1 MIPID
6 HNKPRVDPLGL
17 NVPPKPEPV
26 EKTGNTDPARFEKPA
41 PPELIRDPITGMWKD
56 APKEVEP
63 KDKKTDWSKLHPPN
77 WKGGVPDDN
86 TKWAPPPENKPD
98 PRRPKPEPIP
108 HWQAPPNAAPTP
120 SPVAPPVEE
129 APKTPAEVVQEHR
142 ASKEPMFPKPSGDM
156 HQEEGYSKNEVAQ
169 RAMPSYLHKQLMKLG
184 GYSPNPELRDKAN
197 KTIRQQQE
205 KDSEEMGGSHWSKE
219 DIAKLEA
226 GRDEDL
232 QKLDERENLIG
243 DDNPAQEIFGK
254 AIKGQTSRVNQQSHD
269 SHRAGNGPS
278 WEPRTAP
285 GLIMGGEAPRGL
297 KGGPG
302 PIGGAIAAAR
312 TIAQVHKWLKKDPPP
327 AKVPTK
333 PVEPVEPKP
342 VEPTPVEPVP
352 NPKKDAYERIKKEKK
367 ERKERREKED
377 KEKEPNPLPDPVK
390 VPPVPNPHKPVPK
403 KPNPYKPVPKVPNPF
418 KEPEPSE
425 PNPFVPTIPTTP
437 KPARRVHPKPTIP
450 DRRVDPVPEPV
461 PPVPVPDPVPKP
473 VPKPKEDTTST
484 TETENK
490 KSEGPHTETETETTT
505 DTKTGLKPDTKP
517 PPKKVETGEKEP
529 KPTSPQNIPALMMPQ
544 GHVQSFPSM
553 ITGIPTHSAP
563 SFEKTHLEI
572 NYYTELGF

>member
-6 HNKPRVDPLGL
+6 HNKPRDTTLGL
-17 NVPPKPEPV
+17 NVP
-26 EKTGNTDPARFEKPA
+26 
-41 PPELIRDPITGMWKD
+41 
-56 APKEVEP
+56 
-63 KDKKTDWSKLHPPN
+63 
-77 WKGGVPDDN
+77 
-86 TKWAPPPENKPD
+86 
-98 PRRPKPEPIP
+98 
-108 HWQAPPNAAPTP
+108 
-120 SPVAPPVEE
+120 
-129 APKTPAEVVQEHR
+129 PKTPAEVVQEHR
-142 ASKEPMFPKPSGDM
+142 ASKEPMFPKPSEDM

-169 RAMPSYLHKQLMKLG
+169 RAMPSYLHKQLMNLG

-219 DIAKLEA
+219 DIAKVEA

-232 QKLDERENLIG
+232 QKLDDRENLIG
-243 DDNPAQEIFGK
+243 DDNPAQEIFGR

-285 GLIMGGEAPRGL
+285 GLIMGGEAPGGMR
-297 KGGPG
+297 GGPG

-312 TIAQVHKWLKKDPPP
+312 LLTQVHKWLKKDPPPVKAPP

-367 ERKERREKED
+367 ERKERKERED
-377 KEKEPNPLPDPVK
+377 KEKEPKPVEPVPDPTKPVVPEPKPLEPLPPIK
-390 VPPVPNPHKPVPK
+390 LPPKPVPPVPNPYKPNVPRK
-403 KPNPYKPVPKVPNPF
+403 PNPFKPNGPKNPNPYKEPEPTVPNPF
-418 KEPEPSE
+418 
-425 PNPFVPTIPTTP
+425 VDP
-437 KPARRVHPKPTIP
+437 KPVTKPTPKPTIP

-505 DTKTGLKPDTKP
+505 DTKTELKPDTKP
-517 PPKKVETGEKEP
+517 PPKKVETGDKEKP
-529 KPTSPQNIPALMMPQ
+529 PASPQNIPALMMPQ

>member
-1 MIPID
+1 MAERPNMIPID

-17 NVPPKPEPV
+17 NVPPK
-26 EKTGNTDPARFEKPA
+26 
-41 PPELIRDPITGMWKD
+41 
-56 APKEVEP
+56 
-63 KDKKTDWSKLHPPN
+63 
-77 WKGGVPDDN
+77 
-86 TKWAPPPENKPD
+86 
-98 PRRPKPEPIP
+98 
-108 HWQAPPNAAPTP
+108 
-120 SPVAPPVEE
+120 
-129 APKTPAEVVQEHR
+129 TPAQVVQEHR

-156 HQEEGYSKNEVAQ
+156 HQAEGYSKNEVAQ
-169 RAMPSYLHKQLMKLG
+169 RAMPSYLHKQLMNLG

-219 DIAKLEA
+219 DIAKVEA

-243 DDNPAQEIFGK
+243 DDNPAQEIFGR
-254 AIKGQTSRVNQQSHD
+254 AIKGQTSRVDQQSHD
-269 SHRAGNGPS
+269 SHRAGNGPN
-278 WEPRTAP
+278 WEPKTAP
-285 GLIMGGEAPRGL
+285 GLIMGSEAPGGMRGGM

-302 PIGGAIAAAR
+302 PVGGAIAA
-312 TIAQVHKWLKKDPPP
+312 TSFLTQVHKWLKKDPPPVKAPP

-333 PVEPVEPKP
+333 PVEPVEPAP
-342 VEPTPVEPVP
+342 VEPTPVEPAP

-367 ERKERREKED
+367 ERKERRERED
-377 KEKEPNPLPDPVK
+377 KEKEPKPVEPVPEPKPVEPKPLEPLPPIK
-390 VPPVPNPHKPVPK
+390 LPPRPVPPVPNPY
-403 KPNPYKPVPKVPNPF
+403 KPNVPRTPNPFKPNGPKNPQPYKPQEPAVPNPF
-418 KEPEPSE
+418 VE
-425 PNPFVPTIPTTP
+425 P
-437 KPARRVHPKPTIP
+437 KPVTKPTPKPTIP

-461 PPVPVPDPVPKP
+461 PPVPVPDPIPKPPVP

-490 KSEGPHTETETETTT
+490 KSEGPHTETETETQ
-505 DTKTGLKPDTKP
+505 TKLEQETNP

-529 KPTSPQNIPALMMPQ
+529 KPASPQNIPALMMPQ
-544 GHVQSFPSM
+544 GHVQSFPSI